1 LFFNTNFVENENM
14 SDIKRFSSDKR
25 LSRAVTHGNVAY
37 LAGITADDRSKG
49 MREQTAEILA
59 KIDAMLKTVGSDKSR
74 LLSAVIWISDMRAKP
89 QMDEAWAAW
98 ADQQNLPARACVEAR
113 LGSPDTLVE
122 IMVQAAR

>member
-1 LFFNTNFVENENM
+1 M
-14 SDIKRFSSDKR
+14 SDIKRFNSDKR
-25 LSRAVTHGNVAY
+25 LSRAVTYGNMAF

-59 KIDAMLKTVGSDKSR
+59 KIDAMLKTAGTDKSK
-74 LLSAVIWISDMRAKP
+74 LLSATIWISDMRAKP